1 MSEVNRPR
9 LLDAARLYAEIA
21 VFRRGPEDLPVS
33 ALLLLLT
40 IVAFLLV
47 TLGLGSVMPVTAGNR
62 IDLLALSAVFLLA
75 CYWVVLRLAGRPERF
90 LQTLTAI
97 FGFQLMI
104 APINVGFR
112 ALFQRYATSDPLS
125 LPVWFMLLGV
135 ILFVWTLAINGRI
148 LRSATGW
155 PLFSCVALVVLQEF
169 LGVFVIL
176 SVVPA
181 AATPAVAP

>member
-1 MSEVNRPR
+1 MSESKRPR
-9 LLDAARLYAEIA
+9 LLEAARLYTEIA

-33 ALLLLLT
+33 AVLLLLT

-47 TLGLGSVMPVTAGNR
+47 TLGLGSVMPAPAGNR
-62 IDLLALSAVFLLA
+62 IDLLILGAAFVLA

-90 LQTLTAI
+90 LQTLTAV
-97 FGFQLMI
+97 FGFQLVL

-112 ALFQRYATSDPLS
+112 TLFQRYATTEPLS

-135 ILFVWTLAINGRI
+135 LLAVWTLAINGRI

-155 PLFSCVALVVLQEF
+155 PLFSCIALVVLQEL
-169 LGVFVIL
+169 LGVVVIL
-176 SVVPA
+176 SIVPGD
-181 AATPAVAP
+181 ATP